1 MCVCV
6 CTLKNGS
13 ERAQIIVI
21 SRQWKYSLEKKFSLH
36 LQKEG
41 FQASGLFMR
50 KKKGKSKNLV
60 QPTKYL
66 DSYS

>member
-50 KKKGKSKNLV
+50 KKKGKSK
-60 QPTKYL
+60 
-66 DSYS
+66 